1 MSMGEDKLK
10 AAVLVI
16 SDRSAEGLRPDLS
29 GQSLSDRLGQLG
41 FEVKSIK
48 ILPDDKEAIV
58 KILRS
63 WVSEEIRLIITTGGT
78 GLGQRDL
85 TPEATLEVIER
96 RVPGMEEAM
105 RHESMKIT
113 PHAMISRAVAGTV
126 SRTLIVNLPGNPKGA
141 LENLRVIEPALEHS
155 MLLLSGEKADP

>member
-1 MSMGEDKLK
+1 MFMGDDKLK

-16 SDRSAEGLRPDLS
+16 SDRSAAGLRPDLS
-29 GQSLSDRLGQLG
+29 GQGLSDRLGHLG
-41 FEVKSIK
+41 FAVKDIK
-48 ILPDDKEAIV
+48 ILPDNKEAIV
-58 KILRS
+58 NTLQDL
-63 WVSEEIRLIITTGGT
+63 VSKDVRLIVTTGGT
-78 GLGQRDL
+78 GLGERDL

-113 PHAMISRAVAGTV
+113 PHAMISRAVAGTINK
-126 SRTLIVNLPGNPKGA
+126 TLIVNLPGNPKGA

>member
-1 MSMGEDKLK
+1 MGEDKLK

-105 RHESMKIT
+105 RYESMKIT